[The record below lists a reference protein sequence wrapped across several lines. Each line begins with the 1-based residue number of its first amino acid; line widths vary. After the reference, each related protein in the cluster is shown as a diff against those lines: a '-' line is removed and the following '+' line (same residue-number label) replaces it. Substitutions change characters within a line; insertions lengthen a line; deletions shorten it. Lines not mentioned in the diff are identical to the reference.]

1 MQASSRRV
9 QHVPVPAKAVAT
21 RLTRL
26 KACLVDDIRPGLF
39 LVSATCGAI
48 DAACVL
54 ALGGVFAEMMT
65 GNLMLMAV
73 ALGSGGKIAHT
84 ERFLW
89 PLIAF
94 AIGSILGGRLM
105 RAAEEPK
112 TRKIGFFLV
121 WSTIAVS
128 AAICFAYE
136 PNGRETLGRAVTA
149 LLAMGMGIQTVLL
162 RRHGVPDVAINVMTL
177 TMNAVL
183 VDSRVAGGNPRKS
196 ARRALSIVCFFGGG
210 VLSAFLVKFGTYW
223 SLGLALV
230 LYSLAMTPLL
240 HGQKPEDD
248 TPLIPTA
255 KA

>member
-1 MQASSRRV
+1 MRV
-9 QHVPVPAKAVAT
+9 SQVPSPANSLAA
-21 RLTRL
+21 RLSHL
-26 KACLVDDIRPGLF
+26 KRHLIADIRPGLF

-73 ALGSGGKIAHT
+73 AIGSGGQIAHT

-94 AIGSILGGRLM
+94 AIGSIGGGRLM
-105 RAAEEPK
+105 RVADEERA
-112 TRKIGFFLV
+112 RKAGFFLV
-121 WSTIAVS
+121 WCTIAVS

-136 PNGRETLGRAVTA
+136 PNGRQTLGRAVTA
-149 LLAMGMGIQTVLL
+149 LLAMGMGVQTALL

-183 VDSRVAGGNPRKS
+183 VDSRLAGGNPRKS
-196 ARRALSIVCFFGGG
+196 VRRIVSIVCFFGGG

-223 SLGLALV
+223 SLGLALA
-230 LYSLAMTPLL
+230 LYTMAMGPLTR
-240 HGQKPEDD
+240 GQKPEDD
-248 TPLIPTA
+248 APLIPA
-255 KA
+255 GKS

>member
-1 MQASSRRV
+1 MHS
-9 QHVPVPAKAVAT
+9 PARILGM
-21 RLTRL
+21 RLTAL
-26 KACLVDDIRPGLF
+26 TSYLVEDIRPGLF
-39 LVSATCGAI
+39 LVSATCGVI

-73 ALGSGGKIAHT
+73 AVGSGGKIAHA

-94 AIGSILGGRLM
+94 AMGSIISGRLM

-112 TRKIGFFLV
+112 VRKIGFFLV
-121 WSTIAVS
+121 WLTIAVS
-128 AAICFAYE
+128 VAICFVYE
-136 PNGRETLGRAVTA
+136 PSGRQTLGRAVTA
-149 LLAMGMGIQTVLL
+149 LLAMGMGIQTALL

-183 VDSRVAGGNPRKS
+183 VDSRLAGGNPRKS
-196 ARRALSIVCFFGGG
+196 ARRVLSIACFFGGG
-210 VLSAFLVKFGTYW
+210 VLSAYLVKFGTYW
-223 SLGLALV
+223 SLGLALL
-230 LYSLAMTPLL
+230 LYSLALTSLL

-248 TPLIPTA
+248 ARLIPAA